1 VAFGEIVDVFLLFC
15 TSVYFCAFNKR
26 RDATCNVSIRLL
38 KGKEVKKK
46 KLFLREFA
54 FKRHSAA
61 SVACRII
68 STLKQTLGRL
78 NR

>member
-1 VAFGEIVDVFLLFC
+1 MTFGEIVDVFLLFC

-26 RDATCNVSIRLL
+26 RNATCYVSIRLL
-38 KGKEVKKK
+38 KRKEVKKK
-46 KLFLREFA
+46 LFLLEFA